1 MIYSG
6 IYPDVFII
14 ESEQLLYYLLKHPVM
29 VKDLVI
35 LSLGF
40 CSHTLNYVE
49 LLDRHCCKL

>member
-1 MIYSG
+1 MIYSD
-6 IYPDVFII
+6 IYSDVFIMA
-14 ESEQLLYYLLKHPVM
+14 SEQLSYYLLKHLVM

-49 LLDRHCCKL
+49 LLDCHCCKL

>member
-1 MIYSG
+1 MIYSS
-6 IYPDVFII
+6 IYSVVFIM
-14 ESEQLLYYLLKHPVM
+14 ESEQLSYYLLKHPVM

-49 LLDRHCCKL
+49 LLDRHC